1 MAGKAIRSYFEI
13 VKKGQAKVEK
23 SGKPETGLDD
33 DNMVLT
39 SASSAIHMLCRYGRR
54 SEAKRANDLV
64 QYIVDW
70 LEKHDTVRS
79 HTASLVAEDIP
90 KEMSMKKSG
99 QQSKAAGA
107 TIAMAFRARGL
118 YRCHWARLAYE
129 AAERS
134 SLYKEADHDYRL
146 SMQQQYGG
154 QNIESSYALAYV
166 LSEQRDVD
174 AAVLVLKEA
183 LTMISQ
189 QHEEA
194 DHVRNDS
201 VTHLTRNTL
210 SSNLSRLHTL
220 RSWHLMSLLL
230 SSRETYSAAIDSCKA
245 ALELYEDE
253 PRHQELSKGSVLGL
267 DEKTSIINLKIT
279 QLAMVESLEGPEEA
293 VNQTDELLE
302 MYTKL
307 FRQASVS
314 KLTKPDPSLPP
325 PSSNGTVTSFRHSI
339 LGRSKKPFASLR
351 RSRHPKRPV
360 STVDSTESPSSPL
373 ELTRPP
379 TISVT
384 DDEGPVLATAQ
395 SDRPTLVRQ
404 ESRKLQKR
412 NSKRS
417 VGSYRRSYDTSPIR
431 LSTLDS
437 SASTHIAV
445 PLGSSRPTSSNTTD
459 GLNDSTVGV
468 ALSNEK
474 RTFPPSQANPD
485 PGVQSSLSIYLRQLR
500 PPEPFYPPYLLQR
513 HSLTLLVKIWLFI
526 SSLYHRAS
534 ILTDSLAA
542 ISEAENH
549 VKTIETLVATHD
561 NSSEESFTIPGW
573 GGLKSVAEL
582 WADILA
588 AKADIKKSQGEKELA
603 AQFLEEALLW
613 DEDHLA
619 ATISL
624 SELLMDEYEAF
635 FHPPA
640 SPTSDRPPT
649 LGSLPSITGGIASP
663 SQHLANGTEKPHPPS
678 SPTNHTNDPS
688 PETLSAI
695 SARDRAYMLLSQM
708 TDSGRGWDSSEA
720 WSAMVRCWE
729 LSGEEEKAIEASW
742 KVVDLEGTRG
752 VRSWQEA
759 LGGPW

>member
-33 DNMVLT
+33 DNMVLK

-54 SEAKRANDLV
+54 SEARRANVQV
-64 QYIVDW
+64 QYITEW
-70 LEKHDTVRS
+70 LEKHDTVYS
-79 HTASLVAEDIP
+79 HTKSSDCEDA
-90 KEMSMKKSG
+90 SMKKFG
-99 QQSKAAGA
+99 QQPRAAGS
-107 TIAMAFRARGL
+107 TIALAFCARGL

-129 AAERS
+129 ATERS

-146 SMQQQYGG
+146 SMQQKYASKT
-154 QNIESSYALAYV
+154 IESSYAMAYI
-166 LSEQRDVD
+166 LSEQRDID
-174 AAVLVLKEA
+174 AAVLVLKDA
-183 LTMISQ
+183 LRMISQ
-189 QHEEA
+189 QHEETNRVNNESDA
-194 DHVRNDS
+194 
-201 VTHLTRNTL
+201 HLKRNTS
-210 SSNLSRLHTL
+210 SSNLSRFHTL

-230 SSRETYSAAIDSCKA
+230 SSRESYPAAIDCCKA
-245 ALELYEDE
+245 GLEVYEDE
-253 PRHQELSKGSVLGL
+253 LTAQELSSVLGL
-267 DEKTSIINLKIT
+267 DEKTSITDLKIT
-279 QLAMVESLEGPEEA
+279 QLAMVDSLDGPEEA

-302 MYTKL
+302 MYAKL
-307 FRQASVS
+307 FRQSSVP
-314 KLTKPDPSLPP
+314 KLAKPDSSLPP
-325 PSSNGTVTSFRHSI
+325 PSANGTVTSFRHSI

-351 RSRHPKRPV
+351 RSRNPNRPI
-360 STVDSTESPSSPL
+360 STVDSTESPSSPV

-384 DDEGPVLATAQ
+384 DDEGSVLPTSQ
-395 SDRPTLVRQ
+395 SDRQTLVRQ

-417 VGSYRRSYDTSPIR
+417 VGSYRRSDDTSPIR
-431 LSTLDS
+431 LSTLRN
-437 SASTHIAV
+437 SASTHRALPV
-445 PLGSSRPTSSNTTD
+445 GSSRPVSRNTTE
-459 GLNDSTVGV
+459 GFNDSTVGV

-474 RTFPPSQANPD
+474 RTFPPPQANPD
-485 PGVQSSLSIYLRQLR
+485 PGSQSSLSMYLQQLR

-513 HSLTLLVKIWLFI
+513 HSLTLLTKIWLFI

-534 ILTDSLAA
+534 IPTDSLAA
-542 ISEAENH
+542 LSEAETH
-549 VKTIETLVATHD
+549 VKTIETLVARYD
-561 NSSEESFTIPGW
+561 NSSEEAFTIPGW

-588 AKADIKKSQGEKELA
+588 AKADIKKAQAEKELA

-619 ATISL
+619 ATVSL

-635 FHPPA
+635 FHPSAPP
-640 SPTSDRPPT
+640 SSERPPT
-649 LGSLPSITGGIASP
+649 LGSLPSLAGSIASP
-663 SQHLANGTEKPHPPS
+663 SQPSANGEDNPPAPTS
-678 SPTNHTNDPS
+678 SGKYTHDPS
-688 PETLSAI
+688 PETISAI

-720 WSAMVRCWE
+720 WSAMARCWE

-742 KVVDLEGTRG
+742 RVVELEETRG